1 MLVVIKSLD
10 VILILSMSVPVNL
23 KKDDWLGCVTGVLD
37 NLPIVNFRSS

>member
-1 MLVVIKSLD
+1 MLAVIKSLD